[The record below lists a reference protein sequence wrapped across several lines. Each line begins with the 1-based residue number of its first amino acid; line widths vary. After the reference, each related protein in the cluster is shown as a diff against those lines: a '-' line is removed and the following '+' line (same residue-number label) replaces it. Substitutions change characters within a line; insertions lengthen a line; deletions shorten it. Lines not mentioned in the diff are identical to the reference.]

1 MTVSPTSSLDLD
13 WQDPTFESCEADP
26 STLCAQLRAELREL
40 EPVVS
45 AATLVTVAFR
55 MRDEAGL
62 VAALRVLAGAVDTL
76 ERQRRPG

>member
-1 MTVSPTSSLDLD
+1 MTISPPSTLDLD
-13 WQDPTFESCEADP
+13 WQDSALDGDASDPLALCER
-26 STLCAQLRAELREL
+26 LRAELREL

-62 VAALRVLAGAVDTL
+62 VAALRVLAQAIDQL
-76 ERQRRPG
+76 ERQRRDG